1 MSLASLGF
9 EADHPIVGVV
19 HLRPLPGAPRYD
31 GDAARILAQA
41 VGDALALAEGGAD
54 AIMVE
59 NFGDTPFFATEVPRE
74 TVAWMTRIAGAI
86 RGRTDLPLGICVLR
100 NDARAALAVAHAVE
114 ARFIR
119 VCILGLPRV
128 TDQGLVEG
136 NACDLLRDRA
146 RLGADVR
153 IWADVDIKHSYALAQ
168 GYSIER
174 DAADLVSRSHA
185 DALVVTG
192 SATGKSIQETHL
204 GALHGRFG
212 APVLVGSGVTAQSV
226 GDFVGRCDGFIVGT
240 GLKDG
245 GSIDA
250 RIDAGRVQALRQA
263 RDAALAASRR
273 ASPGQSMAGTAASA
287 APMSTS
293 PQPVAGFG

>member
-1 MSLASLGF
+1 MTMASLGF
-9 EADHPIVGVV
+9 DAVQPIVGVV
-19 HLRPLPGAPRYD
+19 HLRPLPGAPRFD
-31 GDAARILAQA
+31 GDARRIVEQA
-41 VGDALALAEGGAD
+41 VGDAAALAAGGAE
-54 AIMVE
+54 AIMIE

-86 RGRTDLPLGICVLR
+86 RDRVDLPLGICVLR

-153 IWADVDIKHSYALAQ
+153 IWADVDIKHSYALAK

-174 DAADLVSRSHA
+174 DAADLVTRSHA

-192 SATGKSIQETHL
+192 SATGRSIQETHL
-204 GALHGRFG
+204 DALHGRFA
-212 APVLVGSGVTAQSV
+212 APVLVGSGVTESSI
-226 GDFVGRCDGFIVGT
+226 GDLVGRCDGFIVGT
-240 GLKDG
+240 GLKEG
-245 GSIDA
+245 AGPDA
-250 RIDAGRVQALRQA
+250 RISAERMRALRQA
-263 RDAALAASRR
+263 RDAALAAPRLDRVDQAIRR
-273 ASPGQSMAGTAASA
+273 A
-287 APMSTS
+287 
-293 PQPVAGFG
+293 